1 MASDK
6 ELQRHYKSVKTV
18 GQVSGAMKAIATS
31 KISKY
36 GERYEACRDYS
47 HMLADMLH
55 KLPKSDRKELFVDQ
69 SAPGL
74 YVIVQAD
81 RGLCGSYRADLDAF
95 AKSVLEGE
103 ARPYEQK
110 TITTADSFDIFEKEY
125 SFVFF
130 IYQSFINILNQQPV
144 CTQVLPHRLEDST
157 DSDPENVEL
166 LPSEDSVREE
176 LTRLAVE
183 SEVTRILLE
192 AALSQQAATVVA
204 MGSAYDNAKEA
215 ETNIGLAISR
225 RRQAEI
231 TSSVIEISQGAN
243 IED

>member
-36 GERYEACRDYS
+36 GEKYEACKDYS
-47 HMLADMLH
+47 RMLSGMLH
-55 KLPKSDRKELFVDQ
+55 KLPKSNKKELFVDDN
-69 SAPGL
+69 APGL

-81 RGLCGSYRADLDAF
+81 RGLCGSYRADLDSF
-95 AKSVLEGE
+95 AKTVLEQE
-103 ARPYEQK
+103 TRACEK
-110 TITTADSFDIFEKEY
+110 KVITTSDSFDIFEKEY

-130 IYQSFINILNQQPV
+130 IYQSFINILNQKPV
-144 CTQVLPHRLEDST
+144 CTQVLPHRLEDSE
-157 DSDPENVEL
+157 DHAPDNVEL
-166 LPSEDSVREE
+166 LPNEESVREE

-183 SEVTRILLE
+183 AQVSLILLE

-225 RRQAEI
+225 QRQAAI
-231 TSSVIEISQGAN
+231 TASVIEISQGAGF
-243 IED
+243 ED